1 MNNVLRSII
10 STLRT
15 AATIAAIYGIYSALA
30 AFNIELPTLQQLLS
44 NPTIAWNKSPKQ
56 QLTTDGALIC
66 DLAARGYLVTN
77 EAGVLELCIRG
88 GVAK

>member
-1 MNNVLRSII
+1 MNNVLKSII

-15 AATIAAIYGIYSALA
+15 AATIVAIYGIYSALA

-56 QLTTDGALIC
+56 QSETIQICELIALGYQVTDAS
-66 DLAARGYLVTN
+66 
-77 EAGVLELCIRG
+77 GVLELCIKG
-88 GVAK
+88 KVSK